1 MGWRSGKGRLRRRPE
16 SKRSWRGPKS
26 NFLSINS
33 ISIAGA
39 SIDVGM
45 NSYNR
50 YAFGAVGEYLYG
62 GGSQA
67 DAPGYKAIR
76 IHAR

>member
-1 MGWRSGKGRLRRRPE
+1 
-16 SKRSWRGPKS
+16 
-26 NFLSINS
+26 
-33 ISIAGA
+33 
-39 SIDVGM
+39 M